1 MKKELNA
8 DGSQMPLMQLTLLTG
23 FIGGVFGCRFGYLV
37 HIFHFTMISPAV
49 ILGPSQGAWKAGWVG
64 VAIITLIYGLLSM
77 LMALLYFSVLKKEEI
92 TMVGC
97 GIWDIHFYRDL
108 FYLQPLIPGMKP
120 LMKYDLNTFLTEICF
135 FIVYGVFIGY
145 SISYEY
151 NELINLHVYKN
162 ETVMRFHNINCDRMF
177 LVKHSIL
184 GRES

>member
-23 FIGGVFGCRFGYLV
+23 FIGGVFGCLFGYLV
-37 HIFHFTMISPAV
+37 HTFHFTMISPAV
-49 ILGPSQGAWKAGWVG
+49 ILGPSQGAWEAGWVG

-77 LMALLYFSVLKKEEI
+77 LMALLYFSVLKKKKSLWW
-92 TMVGC
+92 GAGF
-97 GIWDIHFYRDL
+97 GIFIFIVI
-108 FYLQPLIPGMKP
+108 FFILQPLIPGMKP

-151 NELINLHVYKN
+151 NELINLHDIK
-162 ETVMRFHNINCDRMF
+162 M
-177 LVKHSIL
+177 KQ
-184 GRES
+184 